1 MIFTFDSSQLGAPVL
16 SGLQGA
22 LRGVIK
28 ACAIDGFG
36 AGAVATLTVSAGV
49 ATATYSGSHPFKVGY
64 VAQYAGATPAALN
77 GNKVILSITSSAVTF
92 AAPGVPDGA
101 ATGSITSKAAPAG
114 WQELF
119 AGTLANVIALK
130 PTAVEATGCVLR
142 IDDTT
147 TSTARIVGY
156 ESMSDVNT
164 GAGPFPTTAQVSGG
178 LYLPKSDLTTSAAR
192 PWRMY
197 VTSRAIILAV
207 APNSAQ
213 PASYGVYVL
222 GDFPSNKGVD
232 PYACIVSGG
241 GTGVTSSSSASLVW
255 DGSAGVSFPASSN
268 FGCYAARGALGL
280 GGAVGVAKLGPLAA
294 AARAFSGATGY
305 ALATLSFPNPSDN
318 SLRLGPVDLY
328 IGGDLRGVLPGVYHS
343 PQPVVM
349 GGYFSVGQR
358 VAGQGVYEGRVF
370 EAITVGDPGGAAAGV
385 LFVDVTGPWGV

>member
-1 MIFTFDSSQLGAPVL
+1 MVFTFDSTQLGAPVL

-36 AGAVATLTVSAGV
+36 AGAVATLTVSGGV

-77 GNKVILSITSSAVTF
+77 GNKVILSITANAVTF

-130 PTAVEATGCVLR
+130 PAAVEATGCVLR

-147 TSTARIVGY
+147 TSTARMVGY
-156 ESMSDVNT
+156 ESMSDINT

-178 LYLPKSDLTTSAAR
+178 LYLPKSELTTSAAR

-197 VTSRAIILAV
+197 VTSRAIILAI

-213 PASYGVYVL
+213 PTSYGVYVL

-241 GTGVTSSSSASLVW
+241 GTGVTNGTGSTVW
-255 DGSAGVSFPASSN
+255 DGSAAVSFPASTN
-268 FGCYAARGALGL
+268 FGCYAARGALGI
-280 GGAVGVAKLGPLAA
+280 GGSVGVMKLGPLAGVT
-294 AARAFSGATGY
+294 RVFSGAVTY
-305 ALATLSFPNPSDN
+305 PLATLTFPNPSDN

-343 PQPVVM
+343 PQPVAM
-349 GGYFSVGQR
+349 GGYFGVGQR

-370 EAITVGDPGGAAAGV
+370 EAISVGDPGGPSTGV